1 MFARPLFAHI
11 TPARPC
17 SHLALSNHSPVSQ
30 LILGTYLS
38 YSRTPHH
45 SLCTAQ
51 DNTEYF
57 VQLPLRHFPFNLSS
71 GQSSPP
77 DYHCNAQMD
86 AKTKEKAQH
95 LAQAMQSLWA
105 YFDKDHNQANIDEDL
120 TLYRSPLQTP
130 DITLAPNTRS

>member
-1 MFARPLFAHI
+1 
-11 TPARPC
+11 
-17 SHLALSNHSPVSQ
+17 
-30 LILGTYLS
+30 
-38 YSRTPHH
+38 
-45 SLCTAQ
+45 
-51 DNTEYF
+51 
-57 VQLPLRHFPFNLSS
+57 
-71 GQSSPP
+71 
-77 DYHCNAQMD
+77 MD